1 MTDAAAH
8 RAPNPWAK
16 LAIELGPLLVFFFA
30 NARFG
35 IFAATAVFMA
45 AITVSLGLSWWLV
58 RKVPTMPLVTA
69 IFVLVFGGLTLWL
82 QDELFI
88 KLKPTVVNGL
98 FAAILFGGLIMG
110 RPLLKPLLD
119 TVLPLDAEG
128 WRKLTWRWAWFFVVL
143 AGLNELVWRNFPTDV
158 WVNFKVFGI
167 MPLTVV
173 FSLTQVPLL
182 RRHALPEAEAEA
194 REEW

>member
-35 IFAATAVFMA
+35 IFAATAAFMV

-128 WRKLTWRWAWFFVVL
+128 WRKLTWRWAWFFVLL
-143 AGLNELVWRNFPTDV
+143 AGLNELVWRSFPTDV

-167 MPLTVV
+167 MPLTIL
-173 FSLTQVPLL
+173 FSLAQVPLI
-182 RRHALPEAEAEA
+182 RRHALPEAEGGG
-194 REEW
+194 EW

>member
-1 MTDAAAH
+1 MTDAAAQ

-35 IFAATAVFMA
+35 IFAATAAFMV

-58 RKVPTMPLVTA
+58 RKLPTMPLVTA

-98 FAAILFGGLIMG
+98 FAAILFGGLVMG

-143 AGLNELVWRNFPTDV
+143 AGLNEAVWRSFPTDI

-167 MPLTVV
+167 MPLTVA
-173 FSLTQVPLL
+173 FSLAQVPLI
-182 RRHALPEAEAEA
+182 RRHALAEPEEGAE
-194 REEW
+194 W

>member
-1 MTDAAAH
+1 MTDVANP

-35 IFAATAVFMA
+35 IFAATAAFMA

-98 FAAILFGGLIMG
+98 FAAILFGGLVVG

-128 WRKLTWRWAWFFVVL
+128 WRKLTWRWAWYFVVL
-143 AGLNELVWRNFPTDV
+143 AGLNELVWRSFPTDV
-158 WVNFKVFGI
+158 WVDFKVFGI
-167 MPLTVV
+167 MPLTVA
-173 FSLTQVPLL
+173 FSLAQVPLI
-182 RRHALPEAEAEA
+182 RRHALPEAEGGAE
-194 REEW
+194 W

>member
-1 MTDAAAH
+1 MTDTAAQ
-8 RAPNPWAK
+8 RAPNPWTK

-35 IFAATAVFMA
+35 IFAATAAFMV

-58 RKVPTMPLVTA
+58 RKLPTMPLVTA

-119 TVLPLDAEG
+119 TVLPLDAGG

-143 AGLNELVWRNFPTDV
+143 AGLNELVWRSFPTDV

-167 MPLTVV
+167 MPLTVA
-173 FSLTQVPLL
+173 FSLAQVPLI
-182 RRHALPEAEAEA
+182 RRHALPEAEGGG
-194 REEW
+194 EW

>member
-1 MTDAAAH
+1 MTDTAAH

-35 IFAATAVFMA
+35 IFAATAMFMA

-58 RKVPTMPLVTA
+58 RKLPTMPLVTA

-143 AGLNELVWRNFPTDV
+143 AGLNELVWRSFPTDV
-158 WVNFKVFGI
+158 WVDFKVFGI
-167 MPLTVV
+167 MPLTIA
-173 FSLTQVPLL
+173 FSLAQVPLI
-182 RRHALPEAEAEA
+182 RRHALAEPEGGG
-194 REEW
+194 EW